1 MTIAEAKRILQ
12 KPKFG
17 DPTCLSAMKRLE
29 DEKKAEALRT
39 KLIGKRICCGA
50 CGGTGDGCEVCAADG
65 TVLITQEWAAKCDRE
80 VLESMMEDLDG
91 LNLID
96 GH

>member
-1 MTIAEAKRILQ
+1 MTVSQAKAILQ

-17 DPTCLSAMKRLE
+17 DPQCLAAMKCLA
-29 DEKKAEALRT
+29 DEEKAEALRT
-39 KLIGKRICCGA
+39 KLIGKRISCGA
-50 CGGTGDGCEVCAADG
+50 CGGTGDRCKVCAADG
-65 TVLITQEWAAKCDRE
+65 TVLITQEWAAKCDLDI
-80 VLESMMEDLDG
+80 LESMEEDLRG